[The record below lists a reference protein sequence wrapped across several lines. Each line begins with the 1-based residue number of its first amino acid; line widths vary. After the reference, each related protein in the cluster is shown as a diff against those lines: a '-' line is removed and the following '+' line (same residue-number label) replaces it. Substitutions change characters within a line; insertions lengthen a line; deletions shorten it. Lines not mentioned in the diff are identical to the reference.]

1 MFTAATE
8 WVCPEN
14 FPALKSYDYIA
25 IDLETRDPNLKARGS
40 GALMDEGEI
49 IGVAVAVEGWSGY
62 YPNEETQKEYE
73 EEKNK

>member
-1 MFTAATE
+1 MFSAATE

-14 FPALKSYDYIA
+14 FPDLKEHKYIA

-49 IGVAVAVEGWSGY
+49 I
-62 YPNEETQKEYE
+62 
-73 EEKNK
+73 